1 MEFKALVTDKLIYK
15 KYVEILNSLFGLAER
30 EMDVFAS
37 LLKIH
42 MEWGKDEPKDIIDA
56 RSRKQLMRETLVNKN
71 NLSKYIGKLKSLRII
86 VYNENKDGW
95 VINNYLVP
103 SLTDIEYIDKNGKT
117 VKEKNIL
124 SVNFIL
130 KLKDNE

>member
-15 KYVEILNSLFGLAER
+15 KYVEVLNSLFGLAER

-37 LLKIH
+37 LLGIH
-42 MEWGKDEPKDIIDA
+42 MDWGNDVPKDIIDA
-56 RSRKQLMRETLVNKN
+56 RSRKRLMRETLINKN
-71 NLSKYIGKLKSLRII
+71 NLSKYIGKLKNLKII
-86 VYNENKDGW
+86 VYNENRDGW

-103 SLTDIEYIDKNGKT
+103 LFKDKK
-117 VKEKNIL
+117 I

-130 KLKDNE
+130 QVKDNE